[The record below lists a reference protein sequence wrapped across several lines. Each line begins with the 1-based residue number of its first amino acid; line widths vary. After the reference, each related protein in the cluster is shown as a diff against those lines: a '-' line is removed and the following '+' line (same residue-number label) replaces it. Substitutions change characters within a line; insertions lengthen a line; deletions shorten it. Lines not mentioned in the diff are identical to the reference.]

1 MYPSISIP
9 HPTFTV
15 SFPYSVA
22 VKMIG
27 LRFIDKVI
35 KVGALNCPRSTTHLL
50 LQTATHR
57 HHPHTYNARH
67 FVALLPMCH
76 DHHRQRNLQPGRCY
90 IKHSSKIKQSTGEVL
105 DQLNN
110 SNAAQKTA
118 KVSREIIEDVLAKNK
133 ALIKERQGRLVKD
146 LKDKQTK
153 VRERVEEI
161 IEREN
166 ILTIPN
172 LLCVGRGLMAPY
184 LGYVIIEQDYRLAM
198 GLLLFAGLTDLLDG
212 QIARRWPS
220 QMSKMGS
227 FLDPMADKL
236 LIGSLVISLTYV
248 ELMPLWLTAVILSR
262 DVFLIG
268 AGFVIRYISLPPP
281 KTLVRY
287 FDASHATA
295 QLAPTFISKVNTV
308 IQLATVGISLGAP
321 IWDYV
326 DHPVLQGLWALT
338 GLTTAAAALSY
349 VNAKDTYKF
358 LRDVKGKKKT

>member
-1 MYPSISIP
+1 
-9 HPTFTV
+9 
-15 SFPYSVA
+15 
-22 VKMIG
+22 MIG
-27 LRFIDKVI
+27 LRLIDRVVRASYVSSTCTYLTKTSHI
-35 KVGALNCPRSTTHLL
+35 PQQPCTRSFAALIPLCHSYPE
-50 LQTATHR
+50 TATQRQHR
-57 HHPHTYNARH
+57 PTTTA
-67 FVALLPMCH
+67 
-76 DHHRQRNLQPGRCY
+76 GRCF
-90 IKHSSKIKQSTGEVL
+90 IKHSSKIKQNTGEVL
-105 DQLNN
+105 DQLKIKT
-110 SNAAQKTA
+110 AKAQQTA
-118 KVSREIIEDVLAKNK
+118 KVSRELIEDVLAKNK
-133 ALIKERQGRLVKD
+133 ALLRERQGRLVKD
-146 LKDKQTK
+146 LREKQTK

-184 LGYVIIEQDYRLAM
+184 LGYVIVDQDYRLAM
-198 GLLLFAGLTDLLDG
+198 GLLVFAGLTDLLDG

-236 LIGSLVISLTYV
+236 LVGAVVISLTYV

-281 KTLVRY
+281 KTFTRY

-295 QLAPTFISKVNTV
+295 QLAPTLVSKVNTA

-338 GLTTAAAALSY
+338 GLTTVAAALSY
-349 VNAKDTYKF
+349 LTAKNTYKF
-358 LRDVKGKKKT
+358 LRDVKGKK

>member
-1 MYPSISIP
+1 
-9 HPTFTV
+9 
-15 SFPYSVA
+15 
-22 VKMIG
+22 MIG
-27 LRFIDKVI
+27 LRVIDRLI
-35 KVGALNCPRSTTHLL
+35 KCHGQGSVLTTTSAYILK
-50 LQTATHR
+50 TAAPYR
-57 HHPHTYNARH
+57 PPCYRE
-67 FVALLPMCH
+67 FVALAPLCH
-76 DHHRQRNLQPGRCY
+76 VGSLDRFQFKSGRCF
-90 IKHSSKIKQSTGEVL
+90 IKHSSKIKQNTGEPL
-105 DQLNN
+105 DQLN
-110 SNAAQKTA
+110 SNAQKTA
-118 KVSREIIEDVLAKNK
+118 KVSREIIEDVLAKKK
-133 ALIKERQGRLVKD
+133 ALLKERQGRLVND
-146 LKDKQTK
+146 LRQKQTK

-236 LIGSLVISLTYV
+236 LVGALVISLTYV
-248 ELMPLWLTAVILSR
+248 ELMPLWLTSVIVFR

-281 KTLVRY
+281 KTLSRY

-295 QLAPTFISKVNTV
+295 QLAPTFISKVNTAV
-308 IQLATVGISLGAP
+308 QLGTVAISLGAP

-338 GLTTAAAALSY
+338 GLTTAAAAISY
-349 VNAKDTYKF
+349 VTVKDTYKF
-358 LRDVKGKKKT
+358 LRDVKGKK